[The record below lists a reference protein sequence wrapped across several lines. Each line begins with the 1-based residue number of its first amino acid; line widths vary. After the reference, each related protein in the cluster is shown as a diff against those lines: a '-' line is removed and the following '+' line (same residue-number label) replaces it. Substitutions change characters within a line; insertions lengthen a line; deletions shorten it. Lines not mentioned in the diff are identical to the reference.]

1 MDLNCLLANAHT
13 DFGSKQLG
21 HRRFFGGPLPVVLH
35 RCGSVHQQPRGID
48 LRRHVGQLELDCLKF
63 ANGFAE
69 LLSLARITQCRFVS
83 ALCDADSKRRDRD
96 SPAVQ
101 DFHRIHEAHAFFA
114 DAVFVRH
121 KAVLESNAR
130 SFRRAQAKLVLFLRR
145 RKAGHA
151 FLKDKAGYSLTAF

>member
-1 MDLNCLLANAHT
+1 MDLNCFLANAHA

-21 HRRFFGGPLPVVLH
+21 HRRFFGGPLPIVLH
-35 RCGSVHQQPRGID
+35 RCGSIHQQPRGID
-48 LRRHVGQLELDCLKF
+48 LRRHVGQFELDCLKF

-69 LLSLARITQCRFVS
+69 LLALSRITECRFVS
-83 ALCDADSKRRDRD
+83 ALRDADSKRRDRN

-101 DFHRIHEAHAFFA
+101 DFHRIDEAHAFIT

-121 KAVLESNAR
+121 KAVFEDNAR
-130 SFRRAQAKLVLFLRR
+130 SFRRAQAKLVLFFRR

-151 FLKDKAGYSLTAF
+151 LLKDETGYSLAAF